1 MRPKLVAILKQ
12 FEKSLK
18 NCPRE
23 CVQYSLFLYII
34 YTEKCYFSHEISIKK
49 KNSHEILKKLIND
62 ICMGIWVLSL
72 F

>member
-1 MRPKLVAILKQ
+1 MRPELVAILKQ

-18 NCPRE
+18 NCLRE

-49 KNSHEILKKLIND
+49 KKTVMK
-62 ICMGIWVLSL
+62 